1 MINKKGVSAV
11 ISAIIL
17 IAIVLVVVG
26 IVMVVVV
33 PMVEDRVNY
42 TEACSPEIL
51 DKIEINSLTC
61 YKEGEIKVYIN
72 IKDVETDK
80 ILVSVDI
87 EGESKS
93 FEVEQGKNS
102 GIKHTRHL
110 VDELRFSSAREPDA
124 IRIAPIIDGEQCNEI
139 DSLYNFRECDENDA

>member
-17 IAIVLVVVG
+17 IAIVLVVIG

-33 PMVEDRVNY
+33 PMVENKVKY
-42 TEACSPEIL
+42 AEACSPDIL

-61 YKEGEIKVYIN
+61 YDSGEKEVNVSIN
-72 IKDVETDK
+72 IEDVETDK
-80 ILVSVDI
+80 ILVVVDI

-93 FEVEQGKNS
+93 FEVEQKKNS
-102 GIKHTRHL
+102 GKVHFIPSNRK
-110 VDELRFSSAREPDA
+110 PDSV
-124 IRIAPIIDGEQCNEI
+124 RIAPIINGEQCNEI
-139 DSLYNFRECDENDA
+139 DSLYNIGECINE